1 MTGTGGRARTPT
13 MTGKAAGGS
22 AVFCD
27 TSVLVAAIYEPHEQ
41 HARSLAA
48 VQRLAP
54 KQGSCAL
61 HSLAECYAVLTRM
74 PGPAPTPG
82 PADVRAAMVFLREA
96 LTVVPLT
103 ASDYDA
109 VLDDLASRRL
119 VGGLV
124 YDALILRCAARA
136 RADVIYTWNDRHFQ
150 RVAPE
155 LADKIRMP
163 D

>member
-1 MTGTGGRARTPT
+1 MPT
-13 MTGKAAGGS
+13 TTGKAGAGRV
-22 AVFCD
+22 VFCD

-41 HARSLAA
+41 HARSLAV
-48 VQRLAP
+48 VQGLAP

-74 PGPAPTPG
+74 PGPASTPG
-82 PADVRAAMVFLREA
+82 PADVRAAIALLREA
-96 LTVVPLT
+96 LTVVPLN

-109 VLDDLASRRL
+109 ALDDLASRRL

-124 YDALILRCAARA
+124 YDALILRCAVRA
-136 RADVIYTWNDRHFQ
+136 RADVIYTWNDRHF
-150 RVAPE
+150 RRLAPE
-155 LADKIRMP
+155 LADQIRAP

>member
-1 MTGTGGRARTPT
+1 MPT
-13 MTGKAAGGS
+13 TTGKAGGGS
-22 AVFCD
+22 VFCD
-27 TSVLVAAIYEPHEQ
+27 TSVLVAAVYEPHEQ
-41 HARSLAA
+41 HARSLAI

-74 PGPAPTPG
+74 PGPAATPG
-82 PADVRAAMVFLREA
+82 PANVRAAIALLREV
-96 LTVVPLT
+96 LTVVSLT

-109 VLDDLASRRL
+109 VLDDLAARRL

-124 YDALILRCAARA
+124 YDALILRSAVRA
-136 RADVIYTWNDRHFQ
+136 HADVIYTWNDRHFR
-150 RVAPE
+150 RVAPDW
-155 LADKIRMP
+155 ADRIRTP